1 MIEEIERRHK
11 TGQPILVGTVSVEV
25 SEMLSKMLRMRGIE
39 HVVLNAKYH
48 AREAEIV
55 AQAGHYGAV
64 TIATN
69 MAGRGTDI
77 LLGGNPEFLARRA
90 MKQKGYEDNV
100 IDEATGFNE
109 NVSEEVLAA
118 RDL

>member
-1 MIEEIERRHK
+1 
-11 TGQPILVGTVSVEV
+11 
-25 SEMLSKMLRMRGIE
+25 MLSKMLRMRGIE

-55 AQAGHYGAV
+55 AQAGHFGAV

-90 MKQKGYEDNV
+90 MQQKGYEDNV
-100 IDEATGFNE
+100 IEEATGFNE

-118 RDL
+118 RVMYKRAATRGSRSRRTRSTTA